1 MASTPYEEQSVKSAT
16 NYCKSFKKVMNY
28 SLQQVDTEYKQSNL
42 GSFFYLTDLIMER
55 ASAARYRNLD
65 SNFEIK
71 RSLSSISSKTTA
83 ESEFGLLAIDF
94 NNGLK

>member
-1 MASTPYEEQSVKSAT
+1 
-16 NYCKSFKKVMNY
+16 
-28 SLQQVDTEYKQSNL
+28 
-42 GSFFYLTDLIMER
+42 MER

-83 ESEFGLLAIDF
+83 ESEFGLLTIDF

>member
-1 MASTPYEEQSVKSAT
+1 
-16 NYCKSFKKVMNY
+16 MNY

>member
-1 MASTPYEEQSVKSAT
+1 MKYSQQQADSYNQSI
-16 NYCKSFKKVMNY
+16 
-28 SLQQVDTEYKQSNL
+28 Q
-42 GSFFYLTDLIMER
+42 GSFFYLTDLIIEW

-71 RSLSSISSKTTA
+71 RSLSAISSKTTA